1 MRPPIAGPDRPA
13 AGTVGAVESS
23 GPRLCS
29 IARSLELV
37 GERWSLLV
45 VREVLYGQ
53 HRFSAI
59 AAGTGAPRDVL
70 AARLRSLVDAGV
82 LERRQYSD
90 RPPRFEYH
98 PTPRGRDL
106 FPVLQALRQWGDDEL
121 GDRPA
126 TFVHGDHDF
135 VAALACGACG
145 EQVAAADLAP
155 GASPAA
161 LR

>member
-1 MRPPIAGPDRPA
+1 M
-13 AGTVGAVESS
+13 ESG

-29 IARSLELV
+29 IASALELV

-45 VREVLYGQ
+45 MREVLYGE

-70 AARLRSLVDAGV
+70 TARLRSLVDAGI
-82 LERRQYSD
+82 LERRQYSE

-106 FPVLQALRQWGDDEL
+106 LPVLHALRQWGDDGLEE
-121 GDRPA
+121 RPA
-126 TFVHGDHDF
+126 TFLHGDHEF

-145 EQVAAADLAP
+145 EHVAAGDLEP
-155 GASPAA
+155 GRSSPLA
-161 LR
+161 R

>member
-1 MRPPIAGPDRPA
+1 VERSEPRP
-13 AGTVGAVESS
+13 
-23 GPRLCS
+23 CS

-45 VREVLYGQ
+45 MREVLYGE

-70 AARLRSLVDAGV
+70 AARLRSLVDSGV

-98 PTPRGRDL
+98 PTPRGRSL

-121 GDRPA
+121 GERPA
-126 TFVHGDHDF
+126 TFEHGDHDF

-145 EQVAAADLAP
+145 ERVAAADIEPRGPAVAP
-155 GASPAA
+155 
-161 LR
+161 R

>member
-1 MRPPIAGPDRPA
+1 MLVVDTSVVWGRAC

-29 IARSLELV
+29 IASALELV

-45 VREVLYGQ
+45 MREVLYGE

-70 AARLRSLVDAGV
+70 TSRLRSLVDAGV
-82 LERRQYSD
+82 LERRQYSE

-106 FPVLQALRQWGDDEL
+106 FPVLHALRQWGDDAL
-121 GDRPA
+121 GERPA
-126 TFVHGDHDF
+126 TFLHGDHEF

-145 EQVAAADLAP
+145 EHVAAADLEP
-155 GASPAA
+155 G
-161 LR
+161 R